1 MLKGFSKISVVFLIF
16 LYSTNLFS
24 FELSKPD
31 IFIDENRNSILV
43 MLLVEGD
50 LPQNLENLLVRNI
63 DLNVIFN
70 VRLIR
75 KDFGILNV
83 QTEITNIL
91 VSYKVYYDLLFK
103 RIVVYN
109 DGYFKVIDKLSS
121 LPVVISPLLF
131 KIKLDELK
139 NNPDFYEVYQDT
151 KFFISVQASI
161 VYMKLKPPLSL
172 IASVLG
178 MGNIETPVVYS
189 EEFKLR

>member
-1 MLKGFSKISVVFLIF
+1 SKISVVFLIF

>member
-1 MLKGFSKISVVFLIF
+1 MLKSFSKISVVFLIF

>member
-1 MLKGFSKISVVFLIF
+1 MLKSFSKISVVFLIF
-16 LYSTNLFS
+16 LCSTNLFS